1 MKTAFS
7 KHFLVALLLSCV
19 NADGKPQATAST
31 HKQVATSQSAAAQ
44 ERKEGEQRFRANCGR
59 CHNPP
64 ESLSPSEV
72 KAVLQHMRVRA
83 MLSAQDE
90 QLIRKYLAP

>member
-1 MKTAFS
+1 MKTMLS
-7 KHFLVALLLSCV
+7 RLFLVALLISCV
-19 NADGKPQATAST
+19 KATGSPQTTVST
-31 HKQVATSQSAAAQ
+31 RKQTSTSQSAAAQ
-44 ERKEGEQRFRANCGR
+44 QRKEGEQKFRANCGR